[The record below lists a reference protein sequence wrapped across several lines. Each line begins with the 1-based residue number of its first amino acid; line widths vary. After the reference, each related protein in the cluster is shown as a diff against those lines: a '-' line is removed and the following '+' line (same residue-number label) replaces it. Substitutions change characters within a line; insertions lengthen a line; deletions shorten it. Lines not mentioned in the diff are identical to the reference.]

1 MWSGVAQSKQNHSH
15 IMSKGWENWKG
26 PGILWEEPNKPSIFL
41 FNDGSEYWKD
51 DDPSQPSE
59 AVIAQNRL
67 MDEVIHV
74 IKKREL
80 LPSTVPLLREGIQ
93 THDRD
98 LAWNHIGWTMTL
110 SHHFEELGQLL
121 VEMMAHRKASVRLRV
136 IQCMHALP
144 SPNVSNEIYLKGLND
159 VSKHV
164 RKFAI
169 SHIFELELT
178 HLYPFIIDRQKVEPI
193 AEIAL
198 QIKKLI
204 EIHTVGY
211 CVDIDQNNP
220 SKCFIRTKEYGFFMS
235 TAEAT
240 PEGIRA
246 RLSRQASNS

>member
-1 MWSGVAQSKQNHSH
+1 
-15 IMSKGWENWKG
+15 MSTTWENWKG
-26 PGILWEEPNKPSIFL
+26 PGIHWEEPNKPSIFL

-98 LAWNHIGWTMTL
+98 LAFNHIAWTMTL
-110 SHHFEELGQLL
+110 SHHFEELGRLL
-121 VEMMAHRKASVRLRV
+121 LEMMTHRKATVRLRV
-136 IQCMHALP
+136 IQMMGPLP
-144 SPNVSNEIYLKGLND
+144 AGTVSDQILLKGLND

-164 RKFAI
+164 RNFAVQRI
-169 SHIFELELT
+169 WELDQR
-178 HLYPFIIDRQKVEPI
+178 HLFPILIDRQKVEPD
-193 AEIAL
+193 ADLAL
-198 QIKKLI
+198 NLKKLI
-204 EIHTVGY
+204 EIHSVGY
-211 CVDIDQNNP
+211 RVKINENDP
-220 SKCFIRTKEYGFFMS
+220 SRCTVETKEGMFFMS
-235 TAEAT
+235 TSEAT